1 MPGTGPNRIG
11 RAARAAG
18 VAPIDAVLVDIADLD
33 LLRADCVAA
42 AASGFAAKAC
52 VHPRQVEV
60 VRAAFTWRT
69 ERL

>member
-1 MPGTGPNRIG
+1 M
-11 RAARAAG
+11 
-18 VAPIDAVLVDIADLD
+18 LVDIADLD